1 MTVYHS
7 GQQKGG
13 LHRKKGKKSPKVIS
27 SESFIVVSITHT
39 VGTVIM
45 SGEKLPPKHPLESG
59 QAQSGQS
66 ACQQARVWLLLQDQM

>member
-13 LHRKKGKKSPKVIS
+13 LHRKKEEKNPKVAS

-39 VGTVIM
+39 AGTVIM

-59 QAQSGQS
+59 QVQS
-66 ACQQARVWLLLQDQM
+66 

>member
-13 LHRKKGKKSPKVIS
+13 LHRKKEEKNPKVAS
-27 SESFIVVSITHT
+27 SESFIVVSITCT
-39 VGTVIM
+39 AGTLIM

-59 QAQSGQS
+59 QVQNGLS
-66 ACQQARVWLLLQDQM
+66 ACQLARV